1 MPCYSME
8 VRRVLTEQRFRW
20 ASCQLDSLRK
30 CLRPAAVRKTL
41 STLPSTLDETYERI
55 LLNIDELYKQEA
67 QLALTW
73 LVASRR
79 VLTVEE
85 LAEAVSIETDS
96 EGLFDPSN
104 RLFEPNTI
112 CSVLSGLVSIV
123 QSHTPRGSADIRLAH
138 FSVEEYLVSDRLA
151 QSQASDF
158 HISFETSHIRLAAAS
173 LIYLQWAKD
182 FLKQDTGHPIWRF
195 SNVVRRGWV
204 GVVSDQFAIGL
215 TEKVPLLSYAC
226 RSWYLHVRMCEG
238 YLPEREIR
246 LVENFLECQERISF
260 FENATYDD
268 FDDAADRGCHSS
280 RHALLTSS
288 RNFGTFFMRHHSN
301 FIASPVFHAARL
313 GLVDVVTAL
322 LRETNCSHVSLH
334 QPMHQRLTPGTLGD
348 ELRIACFYGHEK
360 VVKILLD
367 AGADVEAVG
376 GAFKTAMA
384 ASMHSANPN
393 SVIIQMLL
401 ERVEKVHPDVD
412 WTVGWAL
419 RWAAMEGHLPVVS
432 LLMSKIG
439 CVGPENNAWTHDYLR
454 FGRLQ
459 DEMVSRRG
467 RRVIE
472 GSESYRKRGT
482 APYEA
487 ASAGHHEI
495 LSLLISNWSNID
507 EEDDEGRTCLYWAAF
522 NGHTETVKLLLENG
536 ARTYGHRSYREWTP
550 AYWAWMRGFH
560 EIEDL
565 LVHIDRT
572 TTRGRRAERPI
583 IR

>member
-1 MPCYSME
+1 ME

-123 QSHTPRGSADIRLAH
+123 PSHTPRGSADIRLAH

-151 QSQASDF
+151 QSRASDF

-195 SNVVRRGWV
+195 SKVVRPGWV
-204 GVVSDQFAIGL
+204 GVVGDQFAIGL

-246 LVENFLECQERISF
+246 LVEKFLECQERISF
-260 FENATYDD
+260 FEKATYDH

-280 RHALLTSS
+280 RHALFTSS
-288 RNFGTFFMRHHSN
+288 GDFATFRLRHQSN

-432 LLMSKIG
+432 LLMSKTG
-439 CVGPENNAWTHDYLR
+439 CVGPENYAWTHDYLR
-454 FGRLQ
+454 FRRLKN
-459 DEMVSRRG
+459 EMVSRRG
-467 RRVIE
+467 RKDIE
-472 GSESYRKRGT
+472 GYESYPKRGT

-487 ASAGHHEI
+487 ASAGHYEI

-507 EEDDEGRTCLYWAAF
+507 EEDHEGRTCLYWAAF

-536 ARTYGHRSYREWTP
+536 ARTYGHRSYHEWTP

-572 TTRGRRAERPI
+572 TTRGRRAERQI